1 MIRLNNV
8 AAEKD
13 YLIVDEKFSGPIYLL
28 LELVQKKKVDIYEI
42 KLSTMIG
49 GFIEH
54 IENNKDILF
63 ETLSGFIYFASILIE
78 IKSRSLIP
86 SKSKAS
92 GEGEDELDINILRRR
107 EEEYKVY
114 KKISNY
120 FSSLFEKE
128 SLFFIR
134 EAPIEKQFLEVFPDF
149 LKDVKPEELAV
160 LASRLLSRKE
170 ESLDLENIYDLR
182 ASINIFDEMER
193 IKDILSKQ
201 QDISF
206 RELTSRYDK
215 VIDKIVSF
223 LSILELY
230 KNEMIEIVQF
240 DNFGKIIIKRAG

>member
-1 MIRLNNV
+1 MIRLNNA

>member
-1 MIRLNNV
+1 MIRLNDA

-13 YLIVDEKFSGPIYLL
+13 YLIVDEKFNGTIYLL
-28 LELVQKKKVDIYEI
+28 LELIQKKKVDIYEI
-42 KLSTMIG
+42 KLSTIIG

-54 IENNKDILF
+54 IEKNKDILF

-92 GEGEDELDINILRRR
+92 EDREDELDINILRRR

-134 EAPIEKQFLEVFPDF
+134 EAPIEKQFLKVFPDF

-160 LASRLLSRKE
+160 LASRLLNRRE
-170 ESLDLENIYDLR
+170 ETLDLETLYDEG
-182 ASINIFDEMER
+182 ASINIFDEMKR
-193 IKDILSKQ
+193 IKDILNKQ
-201 QDISF
+201 SDISF
-206 RELTSRYDK
+206 KDLTLKYGN
-215 VIDKIVSF
+215 VIDKIISF

-230 KNEMIEIVQF
+230 KNEIIEIVQF
-240 DNFGKIIIKRAG
+240 DNFGKIIIKRAS